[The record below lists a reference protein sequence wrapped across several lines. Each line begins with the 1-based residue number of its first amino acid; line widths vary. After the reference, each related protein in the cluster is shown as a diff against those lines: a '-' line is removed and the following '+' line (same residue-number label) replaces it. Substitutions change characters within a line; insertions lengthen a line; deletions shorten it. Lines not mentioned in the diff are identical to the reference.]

1 MWVYTAIHG
10 ASANPERAAISS
22 AFFFLEVFHSFPSTR
37 LHRNSAAFYF
47 FYLFFFL
54 FCCASDRATTTHLL
68 LPRDEVIRAYV
79 SEVSILL
86 ASHGTGKNRDRIDR
100 NLKRSSGMHY
110 MTARNWFFYGHLIHF
125 ARVFFFFR
133 QDRKPPLHS
142 LNVFQSKNIST
153 FIKS

>member
-1 MWVYTAIHG
+1 MGLYRDTRCICQPRTRGDQLRFLFPRGVPFLPLY
-10 ASANPERAAISS
+10 SATPQQRR
-22 AFFFLEVFHSFPSTR
+22 FL
-37 LHRNSAAFYF
+37 
-47 FYLFFFL
+47 FFL
-54 FCCASDRATTTHLL
+54 FIFFSFLLRLRSCNYNPSTT
-68 LPRDEVIRAYV
+68 PRDEVIRAYV